1 MILFWLICAALIAI
15 ALAFIL
21 PPLLQRASTAPENSD
36 KDANVAVYRD
46 QVLELEA
53 DLQNGNIND
62 EQYAIE
68 REEIE
73 RRLLEDVSTA
83 TNNSDNKRV
92 LAAGGRGLVYAIA
105 LTIPLLA
112 IGLYFRIGSPQ
123 AISASTSAPAQ
134 TAAPV
139 PGQGMSQQAIE
150 ANVATLARRLEQ
162 NPNDANG
169 WRMLGRSY
177 LTMEKYKDATVAFA
191 RASALT
197 PEDADLLADY
207 AFSLGMAN
215 GQRLRGQPQELI
227 NKALKLDPENP
238 KALELAGTAA
248 FEAKNYKDAIAFWER
263 LLKKSPGDTE
273 LTTVLTERIN
283 RARSL
288 DSVEVK

>member
-1 MILFWLICAALIAI
+1 MILFWLICAALIVI

-21 PPLLQRASTAPENSD
+21 PPLLQRTSTALENSD

-53 DLQNGNIND
+53 DLQNGSISD

-83 TNNSDNKRV
+83 TNNSENKKV
-92 LAAGGRGLVYAIA
+92 LAAGSRGLAYAIA

-123 AISASTSAPAQ
+123 AISASTSAPTR

-177 LTMEKYKDATVAFA
+177 LTMEKYKDATVAFS

-283 RARSL
+283 RAKSL
-288 DSVEVK
+288 DSAEVK